1 MINIM
6 RVMKVFIVF
15 CLGMA
20 LSFSAFAQ
28 SDVEEGSMTAEGSAT
43 AVESSTTVASTE
55 TAEGSATAVESST
68 TTGSATTGSASID
81 DDDVYRFAEVMPNFN
96 GDRDIWIKEN
106 LRYPASALEN
116 DISGKVFVTFIVEKD
131 GSVSN
136 ARVVQGIDK
145 DLNEEA
151 VRVVSSM
158 PKWTPGQMGGEFVRV
173 QFTIPVNFSFTYRPE
188 TEVAK

>member
-1 MINIM
+1 M
-6 RVMKVFIVF
+6 VF
-15 CLGMA
+15 CLGMS

-28 SDVEEGSMTAEGSAT
+28 EDVEESSATAVGSSTTADGSAT
-43 AVESSTTVASTE
+43 AVETSTTPGST
-55 TAEGSATAVESST
+55 TAVESSST
-68 TTGSATTGSASID
+68 ESSAAPSSASIN

-158 PKWTPGQMGGEFVRV
+158 PKWTPGQVNGEFVRV

>member
-1 MINIM
+1 
-6 RVMKVFIVF
+6 
-15 CLGMA
+15 
-20 LSFSAFAQ
+20 
-28 SDVEEGSMTAEGSAT
+28 
-43 AVESSTTVASTE
+43 
-55 TAEGSATAVESST
+55 
-68 TTGSATTGSASID
+68 
-81 DDDVYRFAEVMPNFN
+81 MPNFN

-158 PKWTPGQMGGEFVRV
+158 PKWTPGQVNGEFVRV